1 MPGLGAKVRDGKFQF
16 VVKSWTCGEQS
27 VGSGILEEDA
37 NGQFCIAK
45 ITVKNIG
52 DEAQMFADSEQLAL
66 AGGKEYSADS
76 AAGMALNEDLENFLE
91 DINPG
96 NSVTVDIAFDV
107 PKKVKID
114 ELELHDSSFSDGVVV
129 AVS

>member
-1 MPGLGAKVRDGKFQF
+1 
-16 VVKSWTCGEQS
+16 
-27 VGSGILEEDA
+27 
-37 NGQFCIAK
+37 
-45 ITVKNIG
+45 
-52 DEAQMFADSEQLAL
+52 MFADSEQLAL